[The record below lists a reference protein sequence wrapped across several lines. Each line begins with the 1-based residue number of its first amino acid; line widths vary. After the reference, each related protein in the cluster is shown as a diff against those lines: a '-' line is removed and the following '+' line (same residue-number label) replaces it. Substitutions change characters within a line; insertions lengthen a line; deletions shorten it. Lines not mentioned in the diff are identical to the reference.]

1 MPKDK
6 ATAMVDR
13 LVSRYDLTSQE
24 RVDMANLIRELVKEN
39 QALHVAIQN
48 WINLTGEVYYSRM
61 VAKS

>member
-6 ATAMVDR
+6 AQGMVDR

-39 QALHVAIQN
+39 QTLKATISNLGWQ
-48 WINLTGEVYYSRM
+48 INSDRQGGL
-61 VAKS
+61 

>member
-6 ATAMVDR
+6 AQGMVDR

-24 RVDMANLIRELVKEN
+24 RVAMANLIRELVKEN

>member
-24 RVDMANLIRELVKEN
+24 RLDMANLIRELVKEN
-39 QALHVAIQN
+39 QTLKATIS
-48 WINLTGEVYYSRM
+48 NLGWQLNSDRQGGL
-61 VAKS
+61 

>member
-39 QALHVAIQN
+39 QTLKATIS
-48 WINLTGEVYYSRM
+48 NLGWQLNSDRQGGL
-61 VAKS
+61 

>member
-6 ATAMVDR
+6 AQGMVDR

-39 QALHVAIQN
+39 QTLKATIS
-48 WINLTGEVYYSRM
+48 NLGWQLNSDRQGGL
-61 VAKS
+61 